1 VCEQGGAFRAKL
13 APLSTFHFRTLR
25 TSFAQVVAQ
34 RLDIFQIGGL
44 ETLDELAVDLGGHL
58 ACLVA
63 ATLKFR
69 TRLRI
74 SHLGR
79 GRASP
84 WNVLFDLA
92 RQLPAE
98 GLVFGPD
105 VEIGS

>member
-44 ETLDELAVDLGGHL
+44 ETLDELAVDLGEHL
-58 ACLVA
+58 ARLVA
-63 ATLKFR
+63 ATLKFG

-79 GRASP
+79 RR
-84 WNVLFDLA
+84 
-92 RQLPAE
+92 RQSLE
-98 GLVFGPD
+98 TSF
-105 VEIGS
+105 ST